1 MSGESGIRR
10 AISSTLYGNKLTVV
24 IRILLGAMLVFS
36 GSLKIIDPEAFGK
49 VIARYDILPEILI
62 AYAAV
67 MVPALE
73 LLVGLSLLIGC
84 KVRASALIS
93 VLLMAAF
100 IVFMAVNVVRD
111 RRFDCG
117 CFNMRMFGL
126 DFTETVSP
134 WLIVRNVIFLVGFAL
149 VFRARRHLLSL
160 EHYIEKSRLKNLEKT
175 KYE

>member
-1 MSGESGIRR
+1 MNGESGIRR

-36 GSLKIIDPEAFGK
+36 GSLKMVDPGAFGK
-49 VIARYDILPEILI
+49 VIARYEILPEILI
-62 AYAAV
+62 AYAAII
-67 MVPALE
+67 VPALE
-73 LLVGLSLLIGC
+73 LLVGLALLIGF
-84 KVRASALIS
+84 KVRASALIA
-93 VLLMAAF
+93 VFLMAAF
-100 IVFMAVNVVRD
+100 IVFMAVNVAGD

-117 CFNMRMFGL
+117 CFNLRILGL

-134 WLIVRNVIFLVGFAL
+134 WLIVRNVIFLAGFAL
-149 VFRARRHLLSL
+149 LFRARRHLLSL

>member
-1 MSGESGIRR
+1 M
-10 AISSTLYGNKLTVV
+10 
-24 IRILLGAMLVFS
+24 
-36 GSLKIIDPEAFGK
+36 
-49 VIARYDILPEILI
+49 
-62 AYAAV
+62 

-84 KVRASALIS
+84 KVRASAFIA
-93 VLLMAAF
+93 VLLMAVF
-100 IVFMAVNVVRD
+100 IVFITVNVVRD

-117 CFNMRMFGL
+117 CFNMRILGL